1 MHVISEAVILEMLVL
16 VTFLYI
22 FTKQPIDCL
31 NDNIVERLKVSYI
44 ERSFDSR
51 IYESN
56 TQNDDLNYLPFDG
69 DERLGNKYIVYI
81 FIISYLGETMVQSLT
96 YKHIK

>member
-69 DERLGNKYIVYI
+69 DERLITRQQIYRIHFYYII
-81 FIISYLGETMVQSLT
+81 FR
-96 YKHIK
+96 